1 MTRALL
7 ASTVLLAIL
16 SAPAFAINDDNG
28 GAYKSTQKPAGY
40 TTSTRNKTAIDPK
53 GAQRAAAENARKK
66 FPLSEE
72 EKQERE
78 LEAVYGTQV
87 ERDRLDRGGRQG
99 TTFDRYGDGPVGV
112 FQNNNKGERGYED
125 SDSIGVNVRLFEFE

>member
-7 ASTVLLAIL
+7 ASTVLLAFL
-16 SAPAFAINDDNG
+16 ATPAFAINDDNG
-28 GAYKSTQKPAGY
+28 GAYKNTQNPAGY
-40 TTSTRNKTAIDPK
+40 STSTRSKASVDPK
-53 GAQRAAAENARKK
+53 GAQRAASENARKK

-87 ERDRLDRGGRQG
+87 ERDRLDRGGRTG

-112 FQNNNKGERGYED
+112 FQNNNKSDRGVEN